1 MKGHAALWW
10 DGVQEERR
18 RVGKKPIKSWTRM
31 MAKLKVKFLPRD
43 YQLTLYKQIQNL
55 RQRLLTV
62 KEYTEE
68 FYRVSIRA
76 GQFQDTP
83 EKTARYVNGL
93 KLEIQDEIGILSPKI
108 VEEAYQMAL
117 KAE

>member
-1 MKGHAALWW
+1 
-10 DGVQEERR
+10 
-18 RVGKKPIKSWTRM
+18 M
-31 MAKLKVKFLPRD
+31 MGKLKGKLLPSD
-43 YQLTLYKQIQNL
+43 YHLTFFRRMQNL
-55 RQRLLTV
+55 RQRLLIV

-93 KLEIQDEIGILSPKI
+93 KLEIQDEIGLLSPNI
-108 VEEAYQMAL
+108 FEEAYQMAL
-117 KAE
+117 KAEEKLLRK